1 MCEREVKPNIDI
13 SWQTI
18 TYEVAVPAFVFDGD
32 GGFAILLSHFERP
45 MLHVT
50 SNVLIIHFASN
61 KTLGIE
67 YGVFWVGVESI
78 LSAVTDTEKNM
89 SIVADIGWVVSYS
102 LSSSVKLTH
111 EGVIR

>member
-1 MCEREVKPNIDI
+1 M
-13 SWQTI
+13 
-18 TYEVAVPAFVFDGD
+18 FDGD
-32 GGFAILLSHFERP
+32 GGFAILLCHFERP

-50 SNVLIIHFASN
+50 SNVLIIHFATN

-67 YGVFWVGVESI
+67 YGVFWVGVECI
-78 LSAVTDTEKNM
+78 LSAVTNTEKNM
-89 SIVADIGWVVSYS
+89 SVSWQELNVWCPYS